1 MNIFAR
7 GGIFKPSN
15 QEQAVPWFAGLK
27 QLEEDAAFFR
37 SQRQELVDT
46 PPEYTKLKI
55 NISNRTAENM
65 KWLKSVHGILFTDQV
80 SRAITLYKWIK
91 LRQSCGDTVI
101 IKDNRG
107 RYTEYEID

>member
-7 GGIFKPSN
+7 GGIFKPSKE
-15 QEQAVPWFAGLK
+15 EQPVPWFADLK

-37 SQRQELVDT
+37 SQRREMTDT
-46 PPEYTKLKI
+46 PTEYTKLKI

-65 KWLKSVHGILFTDQV
+65 RWLKSVHGLLFTDQV

-91 LRQSCGDTVI
+91 ARQSCGDTVI